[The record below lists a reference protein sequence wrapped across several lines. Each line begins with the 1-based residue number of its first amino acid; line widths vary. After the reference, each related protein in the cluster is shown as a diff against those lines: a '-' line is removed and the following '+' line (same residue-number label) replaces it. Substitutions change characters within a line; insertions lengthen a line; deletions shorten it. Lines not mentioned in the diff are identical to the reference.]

1 MAKEEKN
8 EEVVNGLEI
17 DSLFSNNE
25 TEKETEKTIIEE
37 KEPNKRLKVIE
48 IIPVET
54 IKNDSTNSEAS
65 GGN

>member
-1 MAKEEKN
+1 MKEEKN